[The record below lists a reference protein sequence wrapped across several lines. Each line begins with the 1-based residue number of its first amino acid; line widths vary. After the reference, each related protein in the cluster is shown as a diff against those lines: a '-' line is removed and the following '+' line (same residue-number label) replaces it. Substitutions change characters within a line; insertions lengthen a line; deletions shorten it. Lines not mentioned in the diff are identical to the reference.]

1 MAPKSKAFKSAYS
14 ELYLVTPNVYK
25 KLLSCITKSETD
37 DTEKLNGEFQTD
49 DVLDTK
55 ISEMA
60 PEPAEPIEMAT
71 EQAPTEKVAKIFEE
85 DDDTLALIL
94 QRIDKMQEM
103 QEQLYAKTNTT
114 PNNEAP
120 TTTPIEPVTQQQRP
134 VRRKKEPQQQ
144 QQIPPP
150 LKLTKKKS
158 PEFND
163 NVATKQKIA
172 KIDSLKARSSKHQ
185 CEICSKTFTR
195 AYSKMR
201 HKATVHAKSQAYT
214 ATPKNIIPTPTQL
227 KNEQRGTKRRK
238 EIIMDP
244 KKRYKEDPYADI
256 TEYDDWTNN

>member
-114 PNNEAP
+114 ADNEAP
-120 TTTPIEPVTQQQRP
+120 TTTPIEPVMQQQRP

-150 LKLTKKKS
+150 LKLTKKNPQNLMIMLLPNRKLR
-158 PEFND
+158 
-163 NVATKQKIA
+163 K
-172 KIDSLKARSSKHQ
+172 L
-185 CEICSKTFTR
+185 
-195 AYSKMR
+195 
-201 HKATVHAKSQAYT
+201 TV
-214 ATPKNIIPTPTQL
+214 
-227 KNEQRGTKRRK
+227 
-238 EIIMDP
+238 
-244 KKRYKEDPYADI
+244 
-256 TEYDDWTNN
+256 

>member
-14 ELYLVTPNVYK
+14 ELYLVTPVVYN

-55 ISEMA
+55 ISEMV
-60 PEPAEPIEMAT
+60 PEPLEPTEMVT

-85 DDDTLALIL
+85 DDDTLGLIL
-94 QRIDKMQEM
+94 QRIDKMQKM
-103 QEQLYAKTNTT
+103 QEQLYAKTNPTVD
-114 PNNEAP
+114 NEAP

-134 VRRKKEPQQQ
+134 VRRKKEPRQQ

-172 KIDSLKARSSKHQ
+172 KIGGLKAHSEHR

-195 AYSKMR
+195 AYSKIR
-201 HKATVHAKSQAYT
+201 HKMQVHGKSQAYT
-214 ATPKNIIPTPTQL
+214 ATPKHITPTPTQIQ
-227 KNEQRGTKRRK
+227 NERRGTKRRK
-238 EIIMDP
+238 EVIMDP
-244 KKRYKEDPYADI
+244 KKRYKEDPDADI
-256 TEYDDWTNN
+256 TEYDDWS